1 MLLLKYVPTSV
12 LTTMLQTGG
21 DYLFSC

>member
-21 DYLFSC
+21 DCLFSC